1 MLLQPTRS
9 AVRNL
14 LLRALSPQDF
24 GVLQPHLESVALNRG
39 DGLIQPLEPI
49 EHVWFLDDGIASIVA
64 NTNDGRRIEVGIYGR
79 EGMGGIAVLLGTDR
93 TPHEHFIQVPGSGWR
108 LRSDDVRRAIR
119 QSPALHQLLLRYVQA
134 FQVQTAHTALSNGG
148 YNIEERLA
156 RWLLMCRD
164 RLDSDDLPLT
174 HEFLSIMLGVRRSSV
189 TLAIQILEGAKII
202 RTRRGLLTVVNRA
215 KLEEVAGDSYG
226 LPEAEYA
233 RLMARAGD
241 GQDGI
246 DGDWR
251 TPAEPSAS

>member
-1 MLLQPTRS
+1 MLLQPARF

-39 DGLIQPLEPI
+39 DGLIQPLEPDRARL
-49 EHVWFLDDGIASIVA
+49 VSGSDRA
-64 NTNDGRRIEVGIYGR
+64 YG
-79 EGMGGIAVLLGTDR
+79 
-93 TPHEHFIQVPGSGWR
+93 
-108 LRSDDVRRAIR
+108 
-119 QSPALHQLLLRYVQA
+119 ALEW
-134 FQVQTAHTALSNGG
+134 G

-156 RWLLMCRD
+156 GWLLMCRD